1 MQDSPSIFCRQV
13 CARSE
18 IYFLCTGKQAGKV
31 RFKKSYV
38 EENKVWWILMIIFL
52 ILFAIS
58 AIAFLVMGLPLLL
71 SKSKDEEP
79 HSA

>member
-1 MQDSPSIFCRQV
+1 VQDSPSISCQV
-13 CARSE
+13 WARSE
-18 IYFLCTGKQAGKV
+18 VYFLFKQAGKV
-31 RFKKSYV
+31 RFKKSFV
-38 EENKVWWILMIIFL
+38 EENKVWWILLIIFL

>member
-1 MQDSPSIFCRQV
+1 MQDSPSISCQV
-13 CARSE
+13 WARSKF
-18 IYFLCTGKQAGKV
+18 YFLFKQAGKV
-31 RFKKSYV
+31 RFKKSFV
-38 EENKVWWILMIIFL
+38 EDNKVWWILMIIFL